1 MKYEEALKY
10 SMNLC
15 SKSERCKSEVRAKLQ
30 GYKLNEND
38 IERVLSDL
46 VKEKFIDESRFAVM
60 FSNDKLRLNKWG
72 KIKIRY
78 MLMQK
83 SIPGEIIDDALNKI
97 DSNEYEDVL
106 THEIIKKRSTIR
118 SGSIW
123 DVRSKLSRFASQR
136 GFESDIIRKI
146 LDLELK

>member
-15 SKSERCKSEVRAKLQ
+15 SRSERCRSEVRAKLH
-30 GYKLNEND
+30 GYKLNDDD
-38 IERVLSDL
+38 IEKVLSAL

-60 FSNDKLRLNKWG
+60 FSSDKLRLNKWG

-78 MLMQK
+78 MLLQK
-83 SIPGEIIDDALNKI
+83 SIPGEIIDDALDKI
-97 DSNEYEDVL
+97 DSTEYEEIL
-106 THEIIKKRSTIR
+106 SQEIIKKRRTIR
-118 SGSIW
+118 SGNIW

-136 GFESDIIRKI
+136 GFESEIIRKI
-146 LDLELK
+146 LDADLP